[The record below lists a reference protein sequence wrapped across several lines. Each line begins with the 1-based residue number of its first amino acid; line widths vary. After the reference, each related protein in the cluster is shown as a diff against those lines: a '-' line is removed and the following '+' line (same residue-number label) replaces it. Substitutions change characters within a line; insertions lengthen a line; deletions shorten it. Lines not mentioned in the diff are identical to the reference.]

1 MQRSQ
6 FRTHLHRVIIWARM
20 TDTRVLL
27 DPGERDPAARFSAAR
42 VMRAMIGITQR
53 RSPTSICRSLTS

>member
-27 DPGERDPAARFSAAR
+27 DPGERHPAARFSAAR
-42 VMRAMIGITQR
+42 VMRAMVTSPRVDPPR
-53 RSPTSICRSLTS
+53 RSVAH